1 MQDLAGFDYFRTSV
15 VFSGLDIYKVG
26 GINSLP
32 KPELTDLLCDEH
44 LDGFMQKPFA
54 VIQKAQVGSE
64 FVLGN
69 YYQI

>member
-1 MQDLAGFDYFRTSV
+1 MMSLCSHTFY
-15 VFSGLDIYKVG
+15 IY
-26 GINSLP
+26 
-32 KPELTDLLCDEH
+32 
-44 LDGFMQKPFA
+44 A